1 VRLIHPVTI
10 RGMRT
15 HALTVALGMLI
26 VGFTA
31 LVLVALLPS
40 NRVVALALMGV
51 SAALGIGVGSTM
63 VWREA
68 RAARRRRHETS
79 DDIARLLAPTL
90 DDSYTLVLAPRL
102 PGVSADLAALLVGPA
117 GVRALIARRWR
128 GRYRVRGRGWELDTR
143 SRAGWIPTLTNPSF
157 DADAVAD
164 AVGRW
169 SRAALD
175 DASVAVTPAIAF
187 PRPYSTVVLE
197 EPVGEIVT
205 TDNAPWWA
213 QSIGRVQRI
222 DAQRAA
228 RFVEAVL
235 SASEAEATGAARSAA
250 PRVA

>member
-1 VRLIHPVTI
+1 
-10 RGMRT
+10 
-15 HALTVALGMLI
+15 
-26 VGFTA
+26 
-31 LVLVALLPS
+31 VLVALLPS
-40 NRVVALALMGV
+40 NRVVAIALMGF
-51 SAALGIGVGSTM
+51 SAALGIGVGTAM

-68 RAARRRRHETS
+68 RAARRRRNETGE
-79 DDIARLLAPTL
+79 DIVRLLAPTL

-102 PGVSADLAALLVGPA
+102 PGVPGDLAALLVGPA
-117 GVRALIARRWR
+117 GVRALVARRWR
-128 GRYRVRGRGWELDTR
+128 GRFRVRGRGWEIDSR

-169 SRAALD
+169 SRAAVE
-175 DASVAVTPAIAF
+175 DASVVITPAIAF
-187 PRPYSTVVLE
+187 PWPHSTVVLE
-197 EPVGEIVT
+197 EPAGEIVT

-228 RFVEAVL
+228 RFVEAVVN
-235 SASEAEATGAARSAA
+235 ASEAEATGTARSAA

>member
-1 VRLIHPVTI
+1 VRLIHPVMI

-40 NRVVALALMGV
+40 NRVVAVALMGV
-51 SAALGIGVGSTM
+51 SAALGIGVGTAM

-68 RAARRRRHETS
+68 RAARRRRNETG

-102 PGVSADLAALLVGPA
+102 PGVPGDLAALLVGPA

-128 GRYRVRGRGWELDTR
+128 GRFRVRGRGWELDTR

-169 SRAALD
+169 SRAAVD
-175 DASVAVTPAIAF
+175 DPSVAVTPAIAF
-187 PRPYSTVVLE
+187 PRPHSTVVLE
-197 EPVGEIVT
+197 EPAGEIVT

>member
-1 VRLIHPVTI
+1 VRLIHPVVI

-15 HALTVALGMLI
+15 NALAVALGMLV
-26 VGFTA
+26 VGGTA
-31 LVLVALLPS
+31 LVLMALLPS
-40 NRVVALALMGV
+40 NRVAPIALMGL
-51 SAALGIGVGSTM
+51 SAALGIGVGCAM
-63 VWREA
+63 LWREA
-68 RAARRRRHETS
+68 GAARRRREETG
-79 DDIARLLAPTL
+79 DDIARLLAPAL
-90 DDSYTLVLAPRL
+90 DDSYTLVLSPRL
-102 PGVSADLAALLVGPA
+102 PGIPADLAALLVGPA

-164 AVGRW
+164 AVTRW
-169 SRAALD
+169 SRTAVND
-175 DASVAVTPAIAF
+175 PSVNVTPAVAF
-187 PRPYSTVVLE
+187 PRPYSSVVLE
-197 EPVGEIVT
+197 EPIGEIVT

-222 DAQRAA
+222 DAHRAA

-235 SASEAEATGAARSAA
+235 SASEAEAGGAARSAA